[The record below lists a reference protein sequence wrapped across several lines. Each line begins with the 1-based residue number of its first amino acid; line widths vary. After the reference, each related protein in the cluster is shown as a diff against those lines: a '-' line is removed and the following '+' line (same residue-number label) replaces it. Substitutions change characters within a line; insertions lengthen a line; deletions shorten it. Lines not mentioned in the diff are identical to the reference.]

1 MRQNISC
8 IFEEACIPIGRRKVY
23 TDRRVFMLSAKAVE
37 MQILKCEFSH
47 DLRHKIGA
55 TLQPV
60 FISRKLGQD
69 FKPREIKPPIVNQQC
84 VVYSLTCN
92 LCGSDYVSYTARH
105 LHQNSA
111 LGKHFSTAHGNAN
124 PLNARK

>member
-1 MRQNISC
+1 MKTFNNKKLRQNISC

-84 VVYSLTCN
+84 VVYSFMCD
-92 LCGSDYVSYTARH
+92 LCDSGYVGYTAQH
-105 LHQNSA
+105 LHQRIAEHKNSA
-111 LGKHFSTAHGNAN
+111 IG
-124 PLNARK
+124 